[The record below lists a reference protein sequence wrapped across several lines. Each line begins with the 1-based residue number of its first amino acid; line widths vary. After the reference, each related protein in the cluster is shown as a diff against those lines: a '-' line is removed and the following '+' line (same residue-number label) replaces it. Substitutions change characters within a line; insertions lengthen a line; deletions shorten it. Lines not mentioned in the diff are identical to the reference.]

1 MSKTSARSIA
11 DVTKGSI
18 LARVDIAAPP
28 ARVWKAI
35 TEEVANWWG
44 SDELYRTTKHTVDL
58 RPGGKYRSEGVGA
71 DGDAFHVDGEIV
83 ELDPPRRYV
92 VTWQPSWSTEPA
104 TLVTY
109 MLEPTARGTRLTLS
123 HTGFTSAESCNS
135 HGEGWAHVLDW
146 LAGYAQPP
154 VRYFMCR
161 LLPPRPTFMADMSA
175 DERAIMKAHG
185 DYWRGKLGEGAVIA
199 FGPVADGYGLG
210 IVAAADEAA
219 LHAFQNDDP
228 AIQSGR
234 GFRYESSSMFT
245 VVS

>member
-1 MSKTSARSIA
+1 
-11 DVTKGSI
+11 
-18 LARVDIAAPP
+18 
-28 ARVWKAI
+28 
-35 TEEVANWWG
+35 
-44 SDELYRTTKHTVDL
+44 
-58 RPGGKYRSEGVGA
+58 
-71 DGDAFHVDGEIV
+71 
-83 ELDPPRRYV
+83 
-92 VTWQPSWSTEPA
+92 
-104 TLVTY
+104 
-109 MLEPTARGTRLTLS
+109 
-123 HTGFTSAESCNS
+123 
-135 HGEGWAHVLDW
+135 
-146 LAGYAQPP
+146 
-154 VRYFMCR
+154 
-161 LLPPRPTFMADMSA
+161 MADMSA

>member
-28 ARVWKAI
+28 ERVWKAI
-35 TEEVANWWG
+35 TEEVASWWG

-58 RPGGKYRSEGVGA
+58 RPGGTYRSEGVGA
-71 DGDAFHVDGEIV
+71 DGHTFHVDGEIV

-92 VTWQPSWSTEPA
+92 VTWKPSWSAEPA

-123 HTGFTSAESCNS
+123 HTGFTSAEACES
-135 HGEGWAHVLDW
+135 HSEGWTHVLDW
-146 LAGYAQPP
+146 LGGYAQPA
-154 VRYFMCR
+154 VRYFTCK
-161 LLPPRPTFMADMSA
+161 LLPPRPTFIADITA
-175 DERAIMKAHG
+175 DERVLMKAHG
-185 DYWRGKLGEGAVIA
+185 DYWRGKLADGVVIA
-199 FGPVADGYGLG
+199 FGVVADGYGVG

-219 LHAFQNDDP
+219 LQAFENADP
-228 AIQSGR
+228 VIESGR
-234 GFRYESSSMFT
+234 GFRYEHSPMLT
-245 VVS
+245 LVS